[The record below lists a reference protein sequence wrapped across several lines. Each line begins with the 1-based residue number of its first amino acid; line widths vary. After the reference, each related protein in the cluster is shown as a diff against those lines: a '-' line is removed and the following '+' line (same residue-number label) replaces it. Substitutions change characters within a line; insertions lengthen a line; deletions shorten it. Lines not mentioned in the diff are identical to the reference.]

1 MAHIAII
8 GSGIAGLFAASK
20 LAEAGHEVSVITKQR
35 PKDSSTNWAQGGIAA
50 ILDKTNHEEME
61 SHVQDTLR
69 SGDGACDEEVVRSI
83 ISEAGDRIR
92 DLIQI
97 GVEFE
102 KTNDGTFSFIREGG
116 HSSKRILHAK
126 DATGKEIERALTA
139 FARQHPNIALKPNTL
154 AIDLI
159 QRQHGHPEMGVAGVW
174 CLDQVTQNVVNI
186 EADAIVLATG
196 GVGRLWK
203 ETTNPDVATGD
214 GLAMAYRT
222 GASVDHLAF
231 IQFHPT
237 ALATDAKR
245 PFLISEA
252 VRGVGA
258 VLLDDEGLSRW
269 RAACIEAQEHDREV
283 PAPDSYSFTLKYTP
297 EGSMAT
303 RDIVARAIDQ
313 QMKRHGTTHV
323 HLITSHLDQPLEEK
337 FPTIARRLAQEGLKL
352 GVDPIPVVPAAHY
365 MVGGVCVDDIG
376 RAFVRGQNAIMP
388 HLYAIGEVASTG
400 MHGANRLASNSLLE
414 AVVYAERVAQHLIQ
428 NPPPPYQ
435 GTHPLWRADGL
446 ESLKEHAPIINDR
459 ISLVRT
465 MSEEVGIVRSNQR
478 LKRAKRRLDLL
489 QKEVDMMW
497 KASLPTRDI
506 VELRNLCLIGQLV
519 VENALAQSENR
530 GLHYNVDLIKD
541 DMHESRP
548 TASD

>member
-20 LAEAGHEVSVITKQR
+20 LADAGHHVTVVTKKR

-50 ILDKTNHEEME
+50 ILDKTNHEGME
-61 SHVQDTLR
+61 AHVADTLR

-83 ISEAGDRIR
+83 IGEAGDRIR
-92 DLIQI
+92 DLISI

-102 KTNDGTFSFIREGG
+102 KSKDGTYSFIREGG
-116 HSSKRILHAK
+116 HSTKRILHAK
-126 DATGKEIERALTA
+126 DATGKEIERALTTY
-139 FARQHPNIALKPNTL
+139 ARDHSNITLRPNTL

-159 QRQHGHPEMGVAGVW
+159 QRQHGHPETGVAGVW
-174 CLDQVTQNVVNI
+174 CLNQETQVVETL

-196 GVGRLWK
+196 GVGQLWK
-203 ETTNPDVATGD
+203 KTTNPDVATGD

-222 GASVDHLAF
+222 GASVKNLAF

-237 ALATDAKR
+237 ALASASER

-258 VLLDDEGLSRW
+258 VLLDEEGLEAW
-269 RAACIEAQEHDREV
+269 RQACQQAHLNGE
-283 PAPDSYSFTLKYTP
+283 PAPLPDDYSFTLLYTP

-313 QMKRHGTTHV
+313 QMKKLGTTHV
-323 HLITSHLDQPLEEK
+323 YLITSHLNEALDDK
-337 FPTIARRLAQEGLKL
+337 FPTIAGRLQKEGLKL

-365 MVGGVCVDDIG
+365 MVGGVEVDNIG
-376 RAFVRGQNAIMP
+376 RAILHNSDRIMP

-428 NPPPPYQ
+428 NPPSPYQ
-435 GTHPLWRADGL
+435 GSHPSWRADGL
-446 ESLKEHAPIINDR
+446 GALNEHAPIIHDR
-459 ISLVRT
+459 TSLVRT
-465 MSEEVGIVRSNQR
+465 MSEEVGIVRSHQR
-478 LKRAKRRLDLL
+478 LRRAKRRLDLL
-489 QKEVDMMW
+489 FTEVDLMW
-497 KASLPTRDI
+497 KASLPTREI
-506 VELRNLCLIGQLV
+506 IELRNLCLIGQLV
-519 VENALAQSENR
+519 VESALSQTENR
-530 GLHYNVDLIKD
+530 GLHYNADLIKD
-541 DMHESRP
+541 GTP
-548 TASD
+548 Q

>member
-20 LAEAGHEVSVITKQR
+20 LADAGHHVTVVTKQR

-50 ILDKTNHEEME
+50 ILDKTNHEGME
-61 SHVQDTLR
+61 AHVNDTLR

-83 ISEAGDRIR
+83 IAEAGDRIR
-92 DLIQI
+92 DLISI

-102 KTNDGTFSFIREGG
+102 KSGDGTYSFIREGG
-116 HSSKRILHAK
+116 HSTKRILHAK
-126 DATGKEIERALTA
+126 DATGKEIERALTTYA
-139 FARQHPNIALKPNTL
+139 QHHTNITLRPNTL

-159 QRQHGHPEMGVAGVW
+159 QRQHGQPEMGVAGVW
-174 CLDQVTQNVVNI
+174 CLDQDTHDVVTL
-186 EADAIVLATG
+186 EADTIILATG
-196 GVGRLWK
+196 GVGKLWNK
-203 ETTNPDVATGD
+203 TTNPDVATGD

-222 GASVDHLAF
+222 GASVKNLAF

-237 ALATDAKR
+237 ALASASER

-258 VLLDDEGLSRW
+258 VLLDEEGLHAW
-269 RAACIEAQEHDREV
+269 QQACQQAQDNGE
-283 PAPDSYSFTLKYTP
+283 PAPLPDDHSFTLLYTP

-313 QMKRHGTTHV
+313 QMKKLGTSHV
-323 HLITSHLDQPLEEK
+323 YLITSHLDEALEDK
-337 FPTIARRLAQEGLKL
+337 FPTIAGRLRKEGLQL

-365 MVGGVCVDDIG
+365 MVGGVEVDAIG
-376 RAFVRGQNAIMP
+376 RAFLQDSDCIMP

-414 AVVYAERVAQHLIQ
+414 AVVYAERVAQHLIE
-428 NPPPPYQ
+428 NPPPPYK
-435 GTHPLWRADGL
+435 GTHPSWRADGL
-446 ESLKEHAPIINDR
+446 GALKEHAPIIHDR
-459 ISLVRT
+459 TSLIRT
-465 MSEEVGIVRSNQR
+465 MSEEVGIVRSHQR

-489 QKEVDMMW
+489 FKEVDLMW
-497 KASLPTRDI
+497 KASLPTREI

-519 VENALAQSENR
+519 VESALAQTENR

-541 DMHESRP
+541 DTP
-548 TASD
+548 Q